1 MLHRV
6 PAICAALALIITP
19 VWLFAT
25 NPAVGRSHPL
35 LPSLLLAALVIGLA
49 VVVLTVHAGRRRRGP
64 QGRRGSPVP
73 AGIGALVAIGL
84 MAAFAWLEPFALTD
98 EQGGAAGVSLVNVDL
113 IEDATSITLAP
124 TGGATRGLVFYPGAR
139 VEALAYVPLLSRVAQ
154 EGTVVV
160 VLKEPLGISLL
171 QPGQARSALEA
182 HPGIGRWVAGGHS
195 LGGVAASAFA
205 SGNDAVHGLL
215 LWASYPLDDLSASG
229 LDVLSVSGSQDR
241 LTTPADVG
249 ASRNSLPAGARFTEI
264 SGAVH
269 AFFGDYGDQPGDGVA
284 RTDRRDAQDGI
295 VEATN
300 EFLAH

>member
-1 MLHRV
+1 MMPPV
-6 PAICAALALIITP
+6 PSASYLAEGVVITSTLLIWSAGICFSASAM
-19 VWLFAT
+19 
-25 NPAVGRSHPL
+25 
-35 LPSLLLAALVIGLA
+35 LLAEM
-49 VVVLTVHAGRRRRGP
+49 VLGR
-64 QGRRGSPVP
+64 
-73 AGIGALVAIGL
+73 LL
-84 MAAFAWLEPFALTD
+84 MSTRMFWEPR
-98 EQGGAAGVSLVNVDL
+98 VDL